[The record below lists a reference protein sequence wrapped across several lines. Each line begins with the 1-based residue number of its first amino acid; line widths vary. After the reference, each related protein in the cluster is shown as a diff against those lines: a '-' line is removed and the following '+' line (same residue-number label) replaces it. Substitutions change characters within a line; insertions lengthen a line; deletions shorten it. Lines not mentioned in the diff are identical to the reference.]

1 MARKKAQVEPPKPE
15 PVKPLTGRELLEKVK
30 DLKGASKEE
39 KARACGYVSQ
49 TPKRGER
56 VNLMQFY
63 KALIAAEGIDLD
75 GKGKEPGQGRG
86 GRAASYRV
94 SVQKNGMLLIGAPY
108 TRQMGLQPG
117 DELTLKVGRKH
128 IRLMTVSGD
137 EEE

>member
-1 MARKKAQVEPPKPE
+1 MARKKTVTEPLKAE
-15 PVKPLTGRELLEKVK
+15 PARPLTGRELLEKIK

-39 KARACGYVSQ
+39 KARACGYTSQ

-75 GKGKEPGQGRG
+75 GKGKEPGRG

-94 SVQKNGMLLIGAPY
+94 SVQKNGMLLIGATY
-108 TRQMGLQPG
+108 TRQMGLEPG
-117 DELTLKVGRKH
+117 DELMLKLGRKN
-128 IRLMTVSGD
+128 IRLMAGSEGD